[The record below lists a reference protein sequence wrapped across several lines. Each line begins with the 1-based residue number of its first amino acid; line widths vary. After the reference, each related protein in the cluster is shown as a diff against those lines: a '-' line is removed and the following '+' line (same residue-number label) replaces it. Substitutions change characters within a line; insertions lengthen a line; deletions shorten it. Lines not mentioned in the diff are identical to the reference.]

1 MIPRFI
7 PPTATAL
14 PRSRGSDATS
24 HPTKN
29 ASASRCT
36 AARCSDR
43 FTPRIYHI
51 RRILFKCSVLSQLR
65 QSHLDHIEA
74 FFELSLGGNEWDEKP
89 KDVAVRAAGQR
100 NHAVFIIVLHQ
111 RGR

>member
-7 PPTATAL
+7 PPTATAF
-14 PRSRGSDATS
+14 PRRHGSDATS

-36 AARCSDR
+36 AARCSVR

-51 RRILFKCSVLSQLR
+51 RRILFKCSVLSQFGQPR
-65 QSHLDHIEA
+65 LDHIQA
-74 FFELSLGGNEWDEKP
+74 LVQLRLGGDQRDQKP
-89 KDVAVRAAGQR
+89 EHIAMRAAG
-100 NHAVFIIVLHQ
+100 
-111 RGR
+111 